1 MRRAGRVVF
10 HFLCSRKNKNKQEE
24 KTVFNIKRSPE
35 IIIELN
41 RFILFR
47 FSTAIH
53 KKQVQKVIKNKAEIC
68 K

>member
-10 HFLCSRKNKNKQEE
+10 HFLCSRKNKKKQEE

-35 IIIELN
+35 IIIELI
-41 RFILFR
+41 RFILIR

-53 KKQVQKVIKNKAEIC
+53 KKQVQKVIKNKVEIC

>member
-53 KKQVQKVIKNKAEIC
+53 KKQV
-68 K
+68 